1 VSGRARGRLRSS
13 MLLLALALTAGA
25 CASTTPAP
33 PPVAASA
40 PEPRPT
46 PAPATPPVAQA
57 APVLPEAFESDDFI
71 VTFARPG
78 DTAATLAARYL
89 GDAGKAWM
97 IEDYA
102 GAGASALSPGQEV
115 VIPKRA
121 WNLSGVRAD
130 GYQIVPVLCYH
141 NFGDQ
146 AKGRMVMAVSAFRE
160 QMQYLKDNGY
170 RVISLRDFL
179 EFTRLGRQI
188 PQRAVVLTFDDGYK
202 SFQQVAHPVLKQ
214 LGFTA
219 TLFVYTDYVG
229 AGKNAL
235 SWQDL
240 RELAAEGFDVQ
251 AHSKSH
257 GDLRR
262 TAGEPDAQ
270 YQRRMQAELVQPQEL
285 FQKHLGRRADV
296 IAYPYG
302 SWDESLLGK
311 AIEHGYVAG
320 FSVRR
325 QGNGSFVRPLAGNRS
340 QVYSEMTLDDFAKNL
355 NVFQQEPLA
364 GGPR

>member
-1 VSGRARGRLRSS
+1 MRRMSRGRFRSS
-13 MLLLALALTAGA
+13 VALVALAVTAGA
-25 CASTTPAP
+25 CASPTSAPAPVAASRPAPSPAP
-33 PPVAASA
+33 PP
-40 PEPRPT
+40 
-46 PAPATPPVAQA
+46 PPVVQTV
-57 APVLPEAFESDDFI
+57 PVLPEAFESEDFI

-78 DTAATLAARYL
+78 DTAETLAARYL
-89 GDAGKAWM
+89 GDPGKAWM

-102 GAGASALSPGQEV
+102 GAGTTASAFSPGQEV
-115 VIPKRA
+115 VIPKRV

-146 AKGRMVMAVSAFRE
+146 AKGRMVMATSAFRE

-202 SFQQVAHPVLKQ
+202 SFRQLAYPVLKQ

-229 AGKNAL
+229 AGRNAL

-262 TAGEPDAQ
+262 TTGEPDAQ
-270 YQRRMQAELVQPQEL
+270 YQRRMQAELAQPQEL
-285 FQKHLGRRADV
+285 FQRHLGRRADV

-302 SWDESLLGK
+302 SWDEWLLGK

-364 GGPR
+364 GESR